1 MLHIADLR
9 ASVDGTT
16 ILDGLD
22 LDIRTGEVHAV
33 MGPNGAGKSTLSQ
46 VLAGREGY
54 DVTGT
59 VTFDGVDV
67 LALSP
72 EDRAAAGVFLAFQHP
87 VEIPGVGNMYFL
99 RTALNAMRARQGR
112 PEVGAVEFLGLA
124 KQHMARL
131 EMDPAFL
138 SRAVNA
144 GFSGGEKKRNEIL
157 QMAILEPRLAIL
169 DETDS
174 GLDIDALR
182 VVASGIEHLRRP
194 DRSMLVITHHPR
206 LLDAVRP
213 DRVHVLSGGRITR
226 SGDHQLAHELEVHGY
241 RGSPAAVGT

>member
-1 MLHIADLR
+1 
-9 ASVDGTT
+9 
-16 ILDGLD
+16 
-22 LDIRTGEVHAV
+22 
-33 MGPNGAGKSTLSQ
+33 
-46 VLAGREGY
+46 
-54 DVTGT
+54 
-59 VTFDGVDV
+59 
-67 LALSP
+67 
-72 EDRAAAGVFLAFQHP
+72 
-87 VEIPGVGNMYFL
+87 
-99 RTALNAMRARQGR
+99 
-112 PEVGAVEFLGLA
+112 
-124 KQHMARL
+124 
-131 EMDPAFL
+131 
-138 SRAVNA
+138 
-144 GFSGGEKKRNEIL
+144 
-157 QMAILEPRLAIL
+157 MAILEPRLAIL